1 MSVFVD
7 QLIERQ
13 HAAIAAYARP
23 RMVARLRNHLIGLC
37 PASPGRSPFTVMAT
51 GWDTRG
57 VELPRGWNQP
67 RPDYG
72 CRYVTEDRDQALAAA
87 TGYLFTGAD
96 YVLVEWHEQGT
107 WHQEV
112 YVAEV
117 AEVAEVAR

>member
-1 MSVFVD
+1 MNAMVD
-7 QLIERQ
+7 LIVEAQ
-13 HAAIAAYARP
+13 HEAIDAAPRP
-23 RMVARLRNHLIGLC
+23 RMVARRIGHESGTCLYSAF
-37 PASPGRSPFTVMAT
+37 PSFINVLAI
-51 GWDTRG
+51 GWDTAG

-96 YVLVEWHEQGT
+96 YVLVEWQAYGV

-112 YVAEV
+112 YVAAV
-117 AEVAEVAR
+117 AS